1 MINIFDDA
9 GIKNPDLSILSDE
22 FLVEVEGMEHQNLAV
37 ELLKKL
43 LRDEI
48 KSQRRTNIVRSRQ
61 LSEMLEDTLRR
72 YKNQAITVTE
82 VIQEMIGMGKDVQAA
97 QQRGEEL
104 GLEPYEIAFYDAL
117 AQNDSARDVMGH
129 DQLRDLAIALVIK
142 IRKTA
147 AIDWN
152 LKESVRN
159 RMKVMVKRLLRKY
172 GYPPDM
178 QALAIELVL
187 EQAKVYTEFEVE
199 TLDP

>member
-1 MINIFDDA
+1 
-9 GIKNPDLSILSDE
+9 
-22 FLVEVEGMEHQNLAV
+22 
-37 ELLKKL
+37 
-43 LRDEI
+43 
-48 KSQRRTNIVRSRQ
+48 
-61 LSEMLEDTLRR
+61 
-72 YKNQAITVTE
+72 
-82 VIQEMIGMGKDVQAA
+82 MGKDVKAA